1 MWVRILAVIAAVAVA
16 VSAYVL
22 AMPSTPAQDVAQ
34 APQTM
39 LPTPAPTV
47 AAPPVTAT
55 EVPQPGTT
63 TPTPPA
69 PVPAPPAASLS
80 TAEQRAVAR
89 LTSIVQRSRVDG
101 TLSVTVVD
109 AQGRTIFGH
118 ASATPVLPASTQKL
132 AVAGAALAQFGPGH
146 RYTTTVTATRG
157 PNPQGVIRGDL
168 VLVGGGD
175 PALAQPAFAGIEP
188 DRPRTSMES
197 LVTQLKRAGI
207 RAVTGR
213 VVGDPSFLA
222 NEPVAAGWRNRYFDE
237 LDATNISGLTV
248 DAGRRIV
255 NNNGVLQ
262 ASVAPDPA
270 RQAAAVLRQLLID
283 RGVKVRGGVAVATRP
298 SPDAGTLAS
307 VSSPPMG
314 ALLRYMVQRSDNHL
328 ADTIFRTLGAA
339 RGDSTWIGAAGATAE
354 VLGPLRLDWTGVV
367 LADGSGLS
375 RANRVSSD
383 FLAQLE
389 ARMWQSNLRE
399 QWIELLA
406 LSGSRG
412 TLRSRF
418 LGTPAEQRVYGKTGS
433 LRDVSALVGTVAG
446 TKGRQLHFAIV
457 GNRLGSTGR
466 MRATT
471 DRVVVAMA
479 EEMQDCRR
487 IPRPPRKNGKPRPP
501 RLVCG

>member
-16 VSAYVL
+16 ASAYVL
-22 AMPSTPAQDVAQ
+22 ALPSTQPSEVAQ

-39 LPTPAPTV
+39 VPAGPTAR
-47 AAPPVTAT
+47 PPVATAT
-55 EVPQPGTT
+55 DVPQPGATT
-63 TPTPPA
+63 STPL
-69 PVPAPPAASLS
+69 APPPPSAVALS
-80 TAEQRAVAR
+80 GAEQRAVAR
-89 LTSIVQRSRVDG
+89 LSSIVGRSRVGG

-109 AQGRTIFGH
+109 AQGRTVFGH
-118 ASATPVLPASTQKL
+118 ASSRPVLPASTQKL
-132 AVAGAALAQFGPGH
+132 AVAGAALAQFGPEY
-146 RYTTTVTATRG
+146 RYTTTVTAARR
-157 PNPQGVIRGDL
+157 PNPQGVVQGDL
-168 VLVGGGD
+168 FLVGGGD
-175 PALAQPAFAGIEP
+175 PALAQPVFAAIEP
-188 DRPRTSMES
+188 DRPRTPLES
-197 LVTQLKRAGI
+197 LVTQLKRAGV

-222 NEPVAAGWRNRYFDE
+222 NEPVAAGWPPRYFDE
-237 LDATNISGLTV
+237 LDTTNISGLTI

-255 NNNGVLQ
+255 NERGVLQ
-262 ASVAPDPA
+262 ATVAPDPA
-270 RQAAAVLRQLLID
+270 RQAAAAFRQLLTK
-283 RGVKVRGGVAVATRP
+283 RGIKVRGGVATATRP
-298 SPDAGTLAS
+298 TPDAGALAS

-314 ALLRYMVQRSDNHL
+314 TLLRYMVQRSDNHL
-328 ADTIFRTLGAA
+328 ADTIFRTVGAA

-375 RANRVSSD
+375 RSNRVSSD

-389 ARMWQSNLRE
+389 ARMWQSNLRD

-446 TKGRQLHFAIV
+446 TKGRQLHFAII
-457 GNRLGSTGR
+457 GNRLESTDR
-466 MRATT
+466 MREAT
-471 DRVVVAMA
+471 DRVVIAMA
-479 EEMQDCRR
+479 EEIQDCRR
-487 IPRPPRKNGKPRPP
+487 IPRPPRKNGKPRLP

>member
-1 MWVRILAVIAAVAVA
+1 MWVRILAVIAALAVA
-16 VSAYVL
+16 ASAYVL
-22 AMPSTPAQDVAQ
+22 AQPRPPVPDVAT

-39 LPTPAPTV
+39 HPSPAPTG
-47 AAPPVTAT
+47 ASSATTAT
-55 EVPQPGTT
+55 E
-63 TPTPPA
+63 
-69 PVPAPPAASLS
+69 APPAGATTATPPPQPTTSAAPLS
-80 TAEQRAVAR
+80 DAHQRTVAR
-89 LTSIVQRSRVDG
+89 LTAIVGRSKVGG
-101 TLSVTVVD
+101 TLSLTVVD
-109 AQGRTIFGH
+109 AMGRTVFGH

-146 RYTTTVTATRG
+146 RYQTQVRAAGG
-157 PNPQGVIRGDL
+157 PDANGVVRGDL

-175 PALAQPAFAGIEP
+175 PALGQPIFAAIEP
-188 DRPRTSMES
+188 DRPRTRLED
-197 LVTQLKRAGI
+197 LVTQLKRAGV

-213 VVGDPSFLA
+213 VVGDGSYFA
-222 NEPVAAGWRNRYFDE
+222 NEPVAAGWRARYFDQ

-248 DAGRRIV
+248 DAGRRV
-255 NNNGVLQ
+255 VTKAGVLQ
-262 ASVAPDPA
+262 ATVAEDPA
-270 RQAAAVLRQLLID
+270 RQAAVTLRALLRK
-283 RGVKVRGGVAVATRP
+283 RGIKVRGGAASGAGVA
-298 SPDAGTLAS
+298 PDGPTLAS

-314 ALLRYMVQRSDNHL
+314 SLLRYMVQRSDNHL
-328 ADTIFRTLGAA
+328 ADTIFRSLGAA

-354 VLGPLRLDWTGVV
+354 ILAPLRLDWSGVV

-375 RANRVSSD
+375 RSNRVSSD

-399 QWIELLA
+399 QWVELLA
-406 LSGSRG
+406 LSGRRG

-446 TKGRQLHFAIV
+446 SRGRRLHFAIV
-457 GNRLGSTGR
+457 GNRLESTDR
-466 MRATT
+466 MREAT

-479 EEMQDCRR
+479 EEIRDCRR